1 MRRLW
6 ALGKLWNNVNDY
18 MQLDAEDIDKIDR
31 KLIEGIFK
39 TNMSDVQ
46 FLKKR
51 EDQKPELMTLEKTK
65 SNLINDR
72 QIFSKG
78 SYMKSEKTTP
88 AISVKSLK
96 TDSDFSDALVR
107 SNRQGSRRQSGSKPA
122 SKSHTTAKPILMVP
136 KSYGDAFDDPTPPT
150 SS

>member
-1 MRRLW
+1 
-6 ALGKLWNNVNDY
+6 
-18 MQLDAEDIDKIDR
+18 
-31 KLIEGIFK
+31 
-39 TNMSDVQ
+39 MSDVQ

-107 SNRQGSRRQSGSKPA
+107 SNR
-122 SKSHTTAKPILMVP
+122 
-136 KSYGDAFDDPTPPT
+136 
-150 SS
+150 